1 VTEPNVTATLRITG
15 GAKPNKTEGGKSFTA
30 KALPP
35 SFFGVRWQ
43 SRFIGRHRFGSF
55 FEKNI
60 QSAVAATLCRRTP
73 NKQIAADETPRLADL
88 PGSSKGD
95 ERNDSEKVFERI
107 NQSR

>member
-1 VTEPNVTATLRITG
+1 MTEPNVTAILRKTG

-35 SFFGVRWQ
+35 SFLYDKLQ
-43 SRFIGRHRFGSF
+43 L
-55 FEKNI
+55 
-60 QSAVAATLCRRTP
+60 VAKFTNDKL
-73 NKQIAADETPRLADL
+73 KFVEQQIAADETSRLADL